1 LPDIEVRGADQLV
14 RLSKRL
20 RQVGDKDLKK
30 ETRTALREATKPVQA
45 AIRRHAEDVM
55 PKRGG
60 LNRVMAR
67 SRISTQIRGSGNSPG
82 IRLASKSHDPRI
94 NRGRLWHPV
103 FGHRDRKLPQ
113 PQRVPEGWF
122 VPPTGTVTR
131 AAQVQILAAMKRI
144 ERELEKR

>member
-20 RQVGDKDLKK
+20 RQVGNKDLKK
-30 ETRTALREATKPVQA
+30 ELRTALREATKPVQA
-45 AIRRHAEDVM
+45 AIRRHAEDSM

-94 NRGRLWHPV
+94 NRGRLRHPV
-103 FGHRDRKLPQ
+103 YGHRDRWVT
-113 PQRVPEGWF
+113 QRVPEGWF
-122 VPPTGTVTR
+122 VPPTGQATR
-131 AAQVQILAAMKRI
+131 AAQVQLLAAMKRI
-144 ERELEKR
+144 ERELERR